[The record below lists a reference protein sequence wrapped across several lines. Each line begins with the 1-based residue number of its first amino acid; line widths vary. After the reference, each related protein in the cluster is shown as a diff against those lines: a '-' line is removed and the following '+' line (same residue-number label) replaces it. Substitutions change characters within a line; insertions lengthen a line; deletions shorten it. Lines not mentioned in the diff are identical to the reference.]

1 MQDNV
6 DFIVKILNNIPT
18 EKCDSLLLH
27 TPINFISANCNSKIG
42 VALSI
47 VDIRRHKHHFFTSVM
62 AVVLFTIIRDEG
74 ENITK
79 IAEYLVYGF
88 NGETRTT
95 FLCKLKEVLKH
106 YQAVHLMNLPIDTT
120 NFKINGESLIKEAS
134 VEF

>member
-1 MQDNV
+1 
-6 DFIVKILNNIPT
+6 
-18 EKCDSLLLH
+18 
-27 TPINFISANCNSKIG
+27 
-42 VALSI
+42 
-47 VDIRRHKHHFFTSVM
+47 
-62 AVVLFTIIRDEG
+62 
-74 ENITK
+74 
-79 IAEYLVYGF
+79 LVYGF